1 MKKTTAIIAALL
13 LLLMGLAGCSREAA
27 SQDDTGYYTGR
38 EEMPV
43 LSQDSGP
50 AKGGCLSLFMTT
62 PDSLNP
68 LYTLNP
74 YVRNLSLFVF
84 DSLFIADGE
93 NSCVNMLAESWQLSE
108 DGLTLDIRL
117 RDKIAFHDGTE
128 FSAKDVA
135 FTIDAI
141 RNAGARSPYM
151 DNVANIDSVMVTDRL
166 QVRLIFRK
174 RDPNWPLKLTF
185 PILPEHVFKDW
196 PIDGYDPEQ
205 KLIGTG
211 AYRYEAIQE
220 DVISLTRNDDWW
232 YVSAP
237 DGLGHPVWID
247 RIAFVIHGGDHEMM
261 SSFQKNI
268 IDIATVSGSGM
279 DYYSNRSDILY
290 SPYVGNRFE
299 YLLLSN
305 TGSDNRKMENAMFR
319 AALLRYLAGYMGQN
333 PLELGISAV
342 EEVTWGSIE
351 NRAGREDA
359 IVALEQ
365 LGMVYDENKNVLY
378 TYRNGVKTP
387 LTLNLK
393 YNNLDLDRETVA
405 KWIQTALKEIGIN
418 VVLEKSSEDDEMRA
432 VSNRRF
438 DMMILGS
445 RIPFYSNMEET
456 LELICENLGLDG
468 EEAVILPLYRKP
480 GAVLYSLEIRG
491 VKKPFWKN
499 VYNGW
504 TEWYLVQPGTDK

>member
-1 MKKTTAIIAALL
+1 MKKTTAILAAILL
-13 LLLMGLAGCSREAA
+13 LLTGLVGCSQQAA
-27 SQDDTGYYTGR
+27 NQDDAAYYTGR

-50 AKGGCLSLFMTT
+50 AKGGCLNLFMTT

-74 YVRNLSLFVF
+74 YVRTLSMFVF

-93 NSCVNMLAESWQLSE
+93 DSYVNLLAESWQLSE
-108 DGLTLDIRL
+108 DGVTLDIRL

-166 QVRLIFRK
+166 QVRVIFRK

-211 AYRYEAIQE
+211 AYRFEAIQD
-220 DVISLTRNDDWW
+220 DVISLSRNDNWW

-261 SSFQKNI
+261 ASFQKNI
-268 IDIATVSGSGM
+268 VDIATVGGNNM
-279 DYYSNRSDILY
+279 DYYSNRTDILY

-305 TGSDNRKMENAMFR
+305 AGSDNRKMENAMFR
-319 AALLRYLAGYMGQN
+319 AVLLRYLAGYTVQN
-333 PLELGISAV
+333 PLGLGVSAV
-342 EEVTWGSIE
+342 EEVSWGSIE
-351 NRAGREDA
+351 NRMGREDA
-359 IVALEQ
+359 LVALEQ
-365 LGMVYDENKNVLY
+365 LGMVYDEKKNVLY
-378 TYRNGVKTP
+378 TYRNGVRTP
-387 LTLNLK
+387 LTLSVK
-393 YNNLDLDRETVA
+393 YNSLDLDRETVA
-405 KWIQTALKEIGIN
+405 IWVQTALKEIGIN
-418 VVLEKSSEDDEMRA
+418 VVLEKSSEEDEMRA

-438 DMMILGS
+438 DIMILGS
-445 RIPFYSNMEET
+445 RIPLYSTLEET
-456 LELICENLGLDG
+456 LELICGNLGFEN
-468 EEAVILPLYRKP
+468 EEDVIIPLYRKP
-480 GAVLYSLEIRG
+480 EAVLYSLEIRG
-491 VKKPFWKN
+491 AKKPFWKN
-499 VYNGW
+499 IYNGW
-504 TEWYLVQPGTDK
+504 TEWYLVRSGADK